1 MSCLRC
7 AALWPSQ
14 PSWKGH
20 MAVFGMTTEKS
31 KNSASENF
39 FQFFSFSRDL
49 NLHIGDRYVEYPDVL
64 PDIAHLL

>member
-1 MSCLRC
+1 
-7 AALWPSQ
+7 
-14 PSWKGH
+14 

-49 NLHIGDRYVEYPDVL
+49 NLHIGDRYVEYPVKL
-64 PDIAHLL
+64 MLALTRRAG